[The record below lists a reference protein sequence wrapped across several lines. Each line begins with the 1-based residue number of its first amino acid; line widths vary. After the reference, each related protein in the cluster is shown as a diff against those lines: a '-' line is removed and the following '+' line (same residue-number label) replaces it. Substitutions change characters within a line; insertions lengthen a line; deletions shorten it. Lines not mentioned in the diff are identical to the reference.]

1 MYYDGCTDHHF
12 FLLIIPV
19 TPHEKYNAILLNIIC
34 IDRMLASLNN
44 TLQILV
50 KRVGLVDVLVF

>member
-1 MYYDGCTDHHF
+1 MYNDGCTEHQF
-12 FLLIIPV
+12 FFHPTYYV
-19 TPHEKYNAILLNIIC
+19 ILLNIIC

-50 KRVGLVDVLVF
+50 KHVGLVDVLVF